1 MDNEDLK
8 ELNAIF
14 KDMGGVD
21 SVDDYTNSFEELP
34 DGTYL
39 GEIEKV
45 STKNSKKTGRPML
58 EIIVALEEDRKEYV
72 YLMLAGENL
81 KKIRLKKGLTQVQ
94 ISSELKINQPTWN
107 RYENAKN
114 LILTTT
120 LYELAKKY
128 HYSIDKILGYE
139 TDIIIR
145 AFDYEIMTK
154 VGFLVFLATA
164 FILLCYLIFY
174 LFSIIFYP
182 NLKKYKKNEKK
193 HNQQFKDYIELIT
206 EGFILKSTKNTK
218 EAFNKLKKANKIFK
232 NTNLSKLLE

>member
-58 EIIVALEEDRKEYV
+58 EVIVALEEDKKEYV

-81 KKIRLKKGLTQVQ
+81 KKTQTAVARAVTQLKKLGISGVELEDFINGALELTGTRVN
-94 ISSELKINQPTWN
+94 LKIETNGSFRN
-107 RYENAKN
+107 KD
-114 LILTTT
+114 LT
-120 LYELAKKY
+120 LA
-128 HYSIDKILGYE
+128 
-139 TDIIIR
+139 
-145 AFDYEIMTK
+145 
-154 VGFLVFLATA
+154 
-164 FILLCYLIFY
+164 
-174 LFSIIFYP
+174 
-182 NLKKYKKNEKK
+182 
-193 HNQQFKDYIELIT
+193 
-206 EGFILKSTKNTK
+206 
-218 EAFNKLKKANKIFK
+218 
-232 NTNLSKLLE
+232 

>member
-58 EIIVALEEDRKEYV
+58 EIIVALEEDKKEYV

-81 KKIRLKKGLTQVQ
+81 KKTQTAVARAVTQLKKLGVSGVELEDFINGALELTGTRVN
-94 ISSELKINQPTWN
+94 LKIETNGSFRN
-107 RYENAKN
+107 KD
-114 LILTTT
+114 LT
-120 LYELAKKY
+120 LA
-128 HYSIDKILGYE
+128 
-139 TDIIIR
+139 
-145 AFDYEIMTK
+145 
-154 VGFLVFLATA
+154 
-164 FILLCYLIFY
+164 
-174 LFSIIFYP
+174 
-182 NLKKYKKNEKK
+182 
-193 HNQQFKDYIELIT
+193 
-206 EGFILKSTKNTK
+206 
-218 EAFNKLKKANKIFK
+218 
-232 NTNLSKLLE
+232 